1 MINCNQTKHNQI
13 QTETKSREQ
22 QDNSLEA
29 SRTTPVRGRQPP
41 PEINIKTMTPIFS
54 MGRQSPI
61 PTLPH
66 RTPGTMPPRVLIL
79 KPVFP
84 IPGTPTT
91 SKAPTT
97 TEAPTTSKAPT
108 TTEAPTTT
116 KAPRRSEAPQLS
128 IGAVSTLQSVLSS
141 PGPRLGRQTPPA
153 TAHLV
158 FGKLAKLSEIRLNR
172 SRVLSSNSMKS
183 EFVTEASSHVPMA
196 TSNTSIMTAHAS
208 KLTSSTTN
216 NASMKAAN
224 WTLCNSIG
232 TASGKNRNKIS
243 FVTSHAFN
251 VNPQVANVTIQ
262 ALDMVS
268 QTSNV
273 ISAASI
279 MTSSA
284 SNETSNVMSHAAAI
298 VMPQAASI
306 MTSSASNETSNVTSH
321 AAAIVMPQQALN
333 VTSGG
338 SQLILNA
345 SEANSVASEKI
356 PNENDP
362 NTFLKFDPTICEH
375 DQASYNLKSCFVSA
389 LHFSKELSSSTCA
402 LCEQRFSNDKDIFSH
417 VQQTH
422 RLVDDDEEED
432 PFLELNFEKSSATV
446 HLENN
451 LRAQIKRFLNDVEHG
466 FSTTSTL
473 DITKKVK

>member
-208 KLTSSTTN
+208 KLISSTTN

-273 ISAASI
+273 IS
-279 MTSSA
+279 
-284 SNETSNVMSHAAAI
+284 
-298 VMPQAASI
+298 AASI

>member
-158 FGKLAKLSEIRLNR
+158 FGKLANLSEIRLNR

-273 ISAASI
+273 IS
-279 MTSSA
+279 
-284 SNETSNVMSHAAAI
+284 
-298 VMPQAASI
+298 AASI